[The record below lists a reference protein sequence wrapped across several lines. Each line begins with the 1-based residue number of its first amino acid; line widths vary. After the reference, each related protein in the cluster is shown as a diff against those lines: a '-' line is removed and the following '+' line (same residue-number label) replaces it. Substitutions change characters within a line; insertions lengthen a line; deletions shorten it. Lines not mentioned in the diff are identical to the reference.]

1 MKFKIRFA
9 DQIVGF
15 FILVAFLGLAGILI
29 LIGYN
34 QRWFAKNYLFRSKF
48 QSANGLSIG
57 MPIKL
62 KGFEIG
68 TVRKISLKRD
78 NTVDIEF
85 HIYDNYYDK
94 IISNSVLELA
104 TNPLGLG
111 GGLRFHPGK
120 EIGPPLTELSFIP
133 SLDFDKGKQLVSE
146 NLVDL
151 PKGEDVINSVL
162 GKVDSTLTSLNS
174 LIVSL
179 DDAVN
184 GRGKGPVSDI
194 LKDLTDTSTH
204 LNDLLVNLKGI
215 SADVEATT
223 ATLGNSTGLVRRL
236 LDPKG
241 SMATLLDD
249 DNVLFDQIVQVVEE
263 LNAFIKQLSEFGN
276 FVNSTQPQI
285 TGILE
290 KGKVALD
297 KGNDVL
303 EAVKNNPLLRG
314 GIPEKKEQQTT
325 FQSYRDEDF

>member
-94 IISNSVLELA
+94 IIPNSVLELA

-120 EIGPPLTELSFIP
+120 EIWPPLAELSFIP
-133 SLDFDKGKQLVSE
+133 SLDFDKGKQLVRE

-151 PKGEDVINSVL
+151 SKGEDVINSVL

-174 LIVSL
+174 LIVSM

-215 SADVEATT
+215 TADVKMTT
-223 ATLGNSTGLVRRL
+223 ATLGDSTGLVRRL
-236 LDPKG
+236 LDPRG

-249 DNVLFDQIVQVVEE
+249 DNVLFDQIVQAVEE

-276 FVNSTQPQI
+276 FINSTQPQI

-297 KGNDVL
+297 KGNEVL